1 MQHIL
6 LLLFSAF
13 STFYLYFGLMGISES
28 AFLLFLSLWT
38 PVGPYSSLLS
48 SRTVPLQ
55 CWGWSPHSSAQT
67 TPSRSSLAFR
77 TKWTADM
84 TCTRLT
90 RQRSTLWRPTRW
102 ALMHDLSQWLSCA
115 DPGGAGNWHSLHARS
130 HQNHLYWQLNS
141 QSHSAGLTLPAESNT
156 QQDLT
161 VSADK
166 THDECR
172 LNINTLQVH
181 IQSQRAGFQSWL
193 HSSQWPT
200 GEYWQVL
207 LL

>member
-6 LLLFSAF
+6 LALNSVF
-13 STFYLYFGLMGISES
+13 STIYLDFGLTGISES
-28 AFLLFLSLWT
+28 AFFLFLSLLT
-38 PVGPYSSLLS
+38 LVGLYSSLLS
-48 SRTVPLQ
+48 SRTVPIQ
-55 CWGWSPHSSAQT
+55 WWGWFPHSSART

-84 TCTRLT
+84 TYTRLT
-90 RQRSTLWRPTRW
+90 RRRSTLWRPTRW
-102 ALMHDLSQWLSCA
+102 ALIHDISQWLSCA
-115 DPGGAGNWHSLHARS
+115 DPGGAGSWHWLHARS
-130 HQNHLYWQLNS
+130 HQNHLYW

-193 HSSQWPT
+193 HWSQWPT
-200 GEYWQVL
+200 GEYKQVL